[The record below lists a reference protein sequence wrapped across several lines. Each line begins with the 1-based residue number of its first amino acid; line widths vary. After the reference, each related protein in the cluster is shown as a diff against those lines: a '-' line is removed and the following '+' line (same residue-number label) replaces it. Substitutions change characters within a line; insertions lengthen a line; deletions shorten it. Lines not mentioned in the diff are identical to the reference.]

1 MSIHPTAV
9 VAPGAQIDET
19 TEIGPYCVIGEHVK
33 IGPNNKLVAYVY
45 VDGYVEIGAGNKI
58 YPNCSIGTPPQ
69 DVGWTEDM
77 VTYVKIGDEN
87 IIRENV
93 TIHCGTIGSEE
104 NATTTVTEMAITKAG
119 FICAVTANA
128 EQMPST
134 CTVMGLFFP
143 IGFFISGFSDIVLI
157 YR

>member
-1 MSIHPTAV
+1 MIRMR
-9 VAPGAQIDET
+9 G
-19 TEIGPYCVIGEHVK
+19 G
-33 IGPNNKLVAYVY
+33 
-45 VDGYVEIGAGNKI
+45 
-58 YPNCSIGTPPQ
+58 
-69 DVGWTEDM
+69 M
-77 VTYVKIGDEN
+77 VL
-87 IIRENV
+87 RS
-93 TIHCGTIGSEE
+93 SEMTRLE
-104 NATTTVTEMAITKAG
+104 KATTTVTEMAITKAG